1 MNINVSEHYTS
12 PIAALMKLFSAMH
25 VEVPTPQTD
34 LFDSGILDSQRMV
47 ELILQVEQRFG
58 VKMNVE
64 DFELEDFRSIDSI
77 AALIDR
83 RVAAGKATEPAV
95 SVVLAQ
101 ATRV

>member
-1 MNINVSEHYTS
+1 
-12 PIAALMKLFSAMH
+12 MKLFSAMH